1 MTRLRTTAI
10 ALSLLTLLCA
20 AARADEPDEPG
31 LVPAPHHAPPEQAV
45 DIEHPRPANDFAP
58 SPPPVVWVR
67 TETGTPRPSLQPMA
81 RDSDIRVA
89 LDAGAGYGGFAGLFG
104 LYRVHG
110 PAFCASM
117 STTFGGTRVR
127 HGIRFAGTYGYRWT
141 GTSEPLFG
149 ESSKSVESRF
159 AAGQAGYLAQFQ
171 GGGWLSAGLGLFDL
185 RVDTDSD
192 SVTLPEAYVAGG
204 YDVHLGRHLALR
216 LAAEVGTLV
225 ITWRAQATGSLQ
237 VRF

>member
-1 MTRLRTTAI
+1 MTRLRTTSV

-31 LVPAPHHAPPEQAV
+31 LAPAPAHAPQEQVV
-45 DIEHPRPANDFAP
+45 DIEHPRRANAFAP
-58 SPPPVVWVR
+58 SPPPVVRVR
-67 TETGTPRPSLQPMA
+67 TSPRPRPQPMA
-81 RDSDIRVA
+81 RDSGTRVA
-89 LDAGAGYGGFAGLFG
+89 LDAGAGYGGFAALFG

-110 PAFCASM
+110 PAFCASI

-127 HGIRFAGTYGYRWT
+127 HGIRFAGTYGHRWT

-149 ESSKSVESRF
+149 ESAESVESRF

-171 GGGWLSAGLGLFDL
+171 GGGWLSAGLGLYNL
-185 RVDTDSD
+185 RPDDHSD